1 MNIETQRKE
10 LQHDEGGHD
19 RWINLIES
27 RDVEPEETA
36 VLICDMWNKH
46 WCRGATERVNA
57 LAPRIN
63 EFIIAC
69 RNKGITIIHA
79 PSETLDFYENAP
91 ARRRAEEIK
100 LIQPPIFIPPVYP
113 SLPIDDSDGGSDTNQ
128 DGTEIPNTMVWT
140 RQHPVV
146 EIDDDVDYITDIG
159 YEVYSL
165 FVQKDIKHLAI
176 AGVHT
181 NMCVLGRSFAI
192 KQMVGWHV
200 DVMLVRDLTD
210 AMYNPA
216 RSPYVNHDEGTRLV
230 IEYIE
235 KFLCPTV
242 SSDDFMV

>member
-1 MNIETQRKE
+1 MNIESQRKE
-10 LQHDEGGHD
+10 LQYDEGGHAQWVNVLASHD
-19 RWINLIES
+19 L
-27 RDVEPEETA
+27 DPAETA
-36 VLICDMWNKH
+36 VLICDMWDKH
-46 WCRGATERVNA
+46 WSRGATERVNA

-63 EFIIAC
+63 EFVIAC
-69 RNKGITIIHA
+69 RRNGMTIIHA
-79 PSETLDFYENAP
+79 PSETLDVYEIAP
-91 ARRRAEEIK
+91 ARRRAEEIP
-100 LIQPPIFIPPVYP
+100 LIQPPIFTLPAYPP
-113 SLPIDDSDGGSDTNQ
+113 LPIDDSDGGSDTNQ
-128 DGTEIPNTMVWT
+128 DGTEIPNNPVWT
-140 RQHPVV
+140 RQHPVI

-165 FVQKDIKHLAI
+165 LTQKGFKHVLI

-192 KQMVGWHV
+192 KQMVGWNI

-242 SSDDFMV
+242 KSVDFLE